1 MKTTEVTAGLAE
13 SNGSLLPGLWRD
25 SLHVT
30 CGLTACTPGSAP
42 GPTLGNEYG
51 KTLPFYPSS
60 ARDIRI
66 VSTQR
71 TAEVLETSQDG
82 DPWTGVIKSYNSHG
96 RISDFTHSQ
105 QEAPTHRA
113 YSPSQTVRYPPPA
126 GYFSLVR
133 GSKYCNHRDCVYV
146 YSNCLSMRSYFKNQG
161 PDLHYVLFYSLA
173 VLDPRIGHTMDLLS
187 PFIAVLCHSD

>member
-1 MKTTEVTAGLAE
+1 MKATEVTAGLAE

-51 KTLPFYPSS
+51 KTLPFYWSS

-82 DPWTGVIKSYNSHG
+82 NPLTGVIKSYNSHG
-96 RISDFTHSQ
+96 CTSGFTHSQ
-105 QEAPTHRA
+105 HKHQLTAH
-113 YSPSQTVRYPPPA
+113 TVHHKQCAIPP
-126 GYFSLVR
+126 GYFGVR
-133 GSKYCNHRDCVYV
+133 SIAITVTVYTV
-146 YSNCLSMRSYFKNQG
+146 YTVIVFLCDHILRTRG
-161 PDLHYVLFYSLA
+161 PIYNMFCSVL
-173 VLDPRIGHTMDLLS
+173 
-187 PFIAVLCHSD
+187 